1 MIRSDNQGGFLY
13 TVMLYADS
21 GLVYKRFLRFIM
33 LPLLQF
39 ADSKDDL
46 FSIILLDQSRPQ
58 ADRNRFSIH

>member
-13 TVMLYADS
+13 TVMLYADPGS
-21 GLVYKRFLRFIM
+21 VYKRFLRLIM
-33 LPLLQF
+33 IVLLQF
-39 ADSKDDL
+39 TDSKDDL